1 MLFIITIIILLIII
15 VGLYFYYNKTDIVV
29 TSIRT
34 YDNVDKNNKLSIPF
48 LYSI

>member
-15 VGLYFYYNKTDIVV
+15 VGLYFYYNKTDSVL
-29 TSIRT
+29 TSIPI
-34 YDNVDKNNKLSIPF
+34 YDNVDKNNKLSLPF